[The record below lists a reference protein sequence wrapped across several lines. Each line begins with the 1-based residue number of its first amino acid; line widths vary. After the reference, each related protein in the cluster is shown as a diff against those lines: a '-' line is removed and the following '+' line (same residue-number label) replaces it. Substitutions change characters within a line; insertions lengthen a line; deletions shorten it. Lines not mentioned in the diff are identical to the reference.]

1 MCLTC
6 ERKDKQESRSRAEK
20 KIPSTFLN
28 ATQPPP
34 EPHIHPHAESQNSL
48 CIFPALQTNALSC
61 LHTYTQTQPQ
71 RCPLVCNL
79 SCWAKPGFKAQGWPY
94 FHCVAACHCSM
105 CVAVF
110 LPLALGVLSVTWP
123 PLASVHS
130 CMGQTA
136 ASDITELAGKWSHSL
151 RLDFRLWDTS

>member
-6 ERKDKQESRSRAEK
+6 ERKDKQESGHEQRRRS
-20 KIPSTFLN
+20 PLHSWTLLN
-28 ATQPPP
+28 LHLNPT
-34 EPHIHPHAESQNSL
+34 IHPHAESQNSL

-79 SCWAKPGFKAQGWPY
+79 SCWAKSGFKARGWPY